1 MRIAVDLSL
10 SSAAFQTSSHMVRST
25 SVGNQLESGGR
36 DMGLDIRL
44 SGIYK
49 VWIDRNGDGTP
60 TVYRGY
66 GVRSTRDEK

>member
-1 MRIAVDLSL
+1 
-10 SSAAFQTSSHMVRST
+10 MVRST